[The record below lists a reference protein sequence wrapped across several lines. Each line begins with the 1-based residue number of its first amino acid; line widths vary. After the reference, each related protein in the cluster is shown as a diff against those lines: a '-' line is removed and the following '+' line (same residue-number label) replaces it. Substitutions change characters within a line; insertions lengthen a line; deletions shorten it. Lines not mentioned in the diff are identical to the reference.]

1 MKVNNWLTGG
11 GESHRSRTSLAMTS
25 FDTMLEQKQKKY
37 SVMVKVLEL
46 RYGDSHLSL
55 LYKFSLVGI
64 TRSSKVATAD

>member
-11 GESHRSRTSLAMTS
+11 GESHSTSLAMTS